1 MGEVLARLLRAGNE
15 IEIVARCLLF
25 LLEIH
30 HGPIASSGVLE
41 PVLSELDKNLRAQV
55 GGLCDMVGTNLAGH
69 RHLQDRLEEQRG
81 VEVFTDATTRVREK
95 NKKRKVK
102 KKTFKEL

>member
-1 MGEVLARLLRAGNE
+1 MNLRLLRAGNE

-41 PVLSELDKNLRAQV
+41 PVLSQLDKNLRAQV
-55 GGLCDMVGTNLAGH
+55 
-69 RHLQDRLEEQRG
+69 
-81 VEVFTDATTRVREK
+81 
-95 NKKRKVK
+95 
-102 KKTFKEL
+102 

>member
-1 MGEVLARLLRAGNE
+1 MNLRLLQAGNE

-41 PVLSELDKNLRAQV
+41 PVLSDLDKNLRAQV
-55 GGLCDMVGTNLAGH
+55 
-69 RHLQDRLEEQRG
+69 
-81 VEVFTDATTRVREK
+81 K
-95 NKKRKVK
+95 YPNKLLLV
-102 KKTFKEL
+102 LSPIY